1 MKLSIIYS
9 IYFLEYVQSFLQRL
23 ENGGNMYALA
33 VYCILEVLYLHEP
46 PPHAKKENETK
57 KIPNTINWKSN

>member
-1 MKLSIIYS
+1 MKLSIIYL
-9 IYFLEYVQSFLQRL
+9 IYFLEYVQSILQRL

-46 PPHAKKENETK
+46 PMLKKKMKRK
-57 KIPNTINWKSN
+57 KNT

>member
-1 MKLSIIYS
+1 M
-9 IYFLEYVQSFLQRL
+9 EYVQSILQRL

-46 PPHAKKENETK
+46 PHAKKENETK

>member
-1 MKLSIIYS
+1 MKLSIIYL
-9 IYFLEYVQSFLQRL
+9 IYFLEYVQSILQRL

-46 PPHAKKENETK
+46 PHAKKK
-57 KIPNTINWKSN
+57 KMKRKKYLTQ

>member
-1 MKLSIIYS
+1 MKLSIIYL
-9 IYFLEYVQSFLQRL
+9 IYFLQYVQSILQRL

-46 PPHAKKENETK
+46 PHAKKEKETK
-57 KIPNTINWKSN
+57 KIPNTINWMSN

>member
-1 MKLSIIYS
+1 M
-9 IYFLEYVQSFLQRL
+9 EYVQSILQRL

-46 PPHAKKENETK
+46 PMPKKKMKRKEYLTQ
-57 KIPNTINWKSN
+57 

>member
-1 MKLSIIYS
+1 MKLSIVYL
-9 IYFLEYVQSFLQRL
+9 IYFLEYVQSILQRL

-46 PPHAKKENETK
+46 PMPKKKMKRK
-57 KIPNTINWKSN
+57 KYLTQ